1 MSRRADRSRSPT
13 DVDALKISKA
23 IAGFG
28 RYPSKRPKG
37 LHVDHLGCMQL
48 DDIMRYWGHGQGLE
62 EKDIMHAV
70 RRHMF
75 RETSEGGSLR
85 FALDGDADG
94 RIVVRVMP
102 SQDERPS
109 RNRVREHSLT
119 DMQYDG
125 VLHRAFGMRPPE
137 KRIPKMHGSILKIP
151 GKSPFA
157 NGTNGNGKLNGMNG
171 QKRDKLDMSL
181 DDLIQSDQVI
191 DLEADDVGASHHPRR
206 EQVLR
211 SFRQM
216 GLHPDTAHL
225 RRAPIDK
232 DGFHG
237 GRKRDD
243 GRGRQR
249 HRWSPAE
256 KVQRWIAWVIQAGYK
271 ELGIMLAEGGWVDL
285 AALAAAIPR
294 SRPDFGDFDAEKLKV
309 FIQDSDVDGRFE
321 INPANQLRKVPKDMR
336 KAKSQ
341 RSPFERKAAANG
353 TAVPRDPMDTIEVAS
368 SASSGRGRR
377 HARSPSLS
385 SDSDGMGPNDDL
397 EDAALAAECEN
408 LRVSGDVEEAKPVK
422 AESMRWPQVTVPKPD
437 PPPGEYWTRYQDEG
451 GGEYWYFY
459 DGPLGQWWA
468 GADATTI
475 MAYVA
480 DS

>member
-1 MSRRADRSRSPT
+1 MELAMQLKKINLELNLGWVPRNQNIEA
-13 DVDALKISKA
+13 DALTNSEF
-23 IAGFG
+23 AGFC
-28 RYPSKRPKG
+28 PSKR
-37 LHVDHLGCMQL
+37 
-48 DDIMRYWGHGQGLE
+48 I
-62 EKDIMHAV
+62 EKD
-70 RRHMF
+70 F
-75 RETSEGGSLR
+75 E
-85 FALDGDADG
+85 
-94 RIVVRVMP
+94 
-102 SQDERPS
+102 
-109 RNRVREHSLT
+109 
-119 DMQYDG
+119 DMQFIILNELMNKAGEMDKDIKMAKSSKELKG
-125 VLHRAFGMRPPE
+125 DRPEETKFKKKRGQTRFGMRPPE
-137 KRIPKMHGSILKIP
+137 KRIPKMHGSVLKMP
-151 GKSPFA
+151 GKSPFS

-181 DDLIQSDQVI
+181 DDLIRSDQVI
-191 DLEADDVGASHHPRR
+191 DLEADDDVGASHHPRR

-225 RRAPIDK
+225 RRAPVDK

-237 GRKRDD
+237 GRRRDD
-243 GRGRQR
+243 GRGQR
-249 HRWSPAE
+249 RRWSPAE
-256 KVQRWIAWVIQAGYK
+256 KVQRWVAWVIQAGYK

-321 INPANQLRKVPKDMR
+321 FNPANQLRKVPKDMR

-341 RSPFERKAAANG
+341 RSPFERKAAGN
-353 TAVPRDPMDTIEVAS
+353 AVPRDPMDTIEVAS

-385 SDSDGMGPNDDL
+385 SDSDGIGPNDDL

-422 AESMRWPQVTVPKPD
+422 AETMRWPTQVTVPKPD
-437 PPPGEYWTRYQDEG
+437 PPPGDYWTRYQDEG